1 MRTTLLLLLLVFSFH
16 MQSQTFQKKELL
28 ASCCETEGGKCTGS
42 SSCTVC
48 KNCVRCKHCSSGG
61 SCGVCAGTQT
71 NHFSSSSKKKSTTTK
86 VKTSTV
92 KTDYDAGK
100 LLTVIHPTLNL
111 RKEPKSTGIII
122 QKLAKGD
129 ELTLIEKKGDWI
141 KVLVNK
147 NQKIGWV
154 MRKYVK

>member
-1 MRTTLLLLLLVFSFH
+1 MRTTLLLLLLAFSFH
-16 MQSQTFQKKELL
+16 IQSQTLQKKELL

-42 SSCTVC
+42 ASCTVC
-48 KNCVRCKHCSSGG
+48 KNCIRCKHCSNGG
-61 SCGVCAGTQT
+61 SCGVCAETKA

-86 VKTSTV
+86 VKTSNVETN
-92 KTDYDAGK
+92 YYAGK
-100 LLTVIHPTLNL
+100 IVTVVHPTLNL

-122 QKLAKGD
+122 QKLVKGD
-129 ELTLIEKKGDWI
+129 ELTLIEKKEDWI

-154 MRKYVK
+154 MSKYVH